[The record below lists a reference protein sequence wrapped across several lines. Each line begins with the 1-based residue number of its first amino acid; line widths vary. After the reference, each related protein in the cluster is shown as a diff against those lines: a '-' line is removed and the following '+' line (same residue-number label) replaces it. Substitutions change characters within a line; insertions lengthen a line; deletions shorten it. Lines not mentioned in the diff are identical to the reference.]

1 MAPYCPHSGQARCG
15 RCLEPQAGLVQVTRD
30 GAVAF
35 QAERRCRVLLRDIFR
50 FGTATMY
57 S

>member
-1 MAPYCPHSGQARCG
+1 LA
-15 RCLEPQAGLVQVTRD
+15 PQAGFAQVTSV
-30 GAVAF
+30 GATAF

-50 FGTATMY
+50 FGTATVF

>member
-1 MAPYCPHSGQARCG
+1 
-15 RCLEPQAGLVQVTRD
+15 LEPQAGFAQVTRL
-30 GAVAF
+30 GATAF

-50 FGTATMY
+50 FGTATVL